1 MHLPVLQKSSPEGI
15 SLLMIEMKT
24 SHIES
29 GVVSERSEVMFGDLL
44 NHFQAVPGNEIA
56 NVKRR
61 SVWGGVT

>member
-61 SVWGGVT
+61 SVWGV